1 MSTTA
6 ELATQVIKATQA
18 LQLAGIQ
25 ANCTHVFTDEYH
37 DTTCYKCG
45 LEVNI

>member
-1 MSTTA
+1 MTTTA

-25 ANCTHVFTDEYH
+25 KNCNHRFKKNVCVYCKLDGSF
-37 DTTCYKCG
+37 
-45 LEVNI
+45 